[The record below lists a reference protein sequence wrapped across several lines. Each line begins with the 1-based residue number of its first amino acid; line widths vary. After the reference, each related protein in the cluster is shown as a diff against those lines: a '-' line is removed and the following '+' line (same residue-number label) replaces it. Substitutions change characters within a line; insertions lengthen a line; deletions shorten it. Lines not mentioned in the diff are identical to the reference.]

1 MRPSFNCCSC
11 SFYSSSPCLQNIV
24 KGLRHFLLERLSVR
38 FKQQVLI
45 DEEPREDYAD
55 EFEQIRNQREA
66 FDVVQHTIGGDQA
79 DKTKD
84 TQRHRSWL
92 LFRII
97 PFLAQCP
104 REFLQFILNFVA
116 SRRRVHSRVRFLNR
130 HGGRFELF
138 PHEGCSS
145 QGVWR
150 SLDADRARRENAVGS
165 DDRLH
170 LTYICVCVCILF
182 VRSVKGIARGVVEI
196 FSEID
201 VWNNISQNKH
211 DFDWLS
217 AESLHP
223 QTTFERVFI
232 RGRLAV

>member
-138 PHEGCSS
+138 PNKGCSS
-145 QGVWR
+145 QGVCR

-201 VWNNISQNKH
+201 V
-211 DFDWLS
+211 
-217 AESLHP
+217 
-223 QTTFERVFI
+223 
-232 RGRLAV
+232 